1 MKFDKRHISIVVT
14 TGFDRAR
21 INENGELEA
30 SYFYKPENNLTLQE
44 EMEGS
49 SQFPR
54 FNIDFTL
61 IARPWDDGVR
71 AWVVRNGAPA
81 VIANQNGS
89 QLHWFPSVRAAATA
103 ALENGFY

>member
-44 EMEGS
+44 K
-49 SQFPR
+49 
-54 FNIDFTL
+54 
-61 IARPWDDGVR
+61 
-71 AWVVRNGAPA
+71 NG
-81 VIANQNGS
+81 GK
-89 QLHWFPSVRAAATA
+89 
-103 ALENGFY
+103 